1 MIDWI
6 YVFIIIIALAIFF
19 MNLMNRPE
27 GFTNF
32 PPKYLGVNYGAPS
45 PQQFASNGTMPAGFS
60 KWKSGYSRFGAT
72 PPRPRCNVTVMGE
85 QCNNL
90 PTDNLGNNQT
100 VCQSSYNTYP
110 TGNRGFKYPLYV
122 MGKALGRVRQCRNLY
137 NPNNKIVQ

>member
-19 MNLMNRPE
+19 MNLMNRQE
-27 GFTNF
+27 TFVDF
-32 PPKYLGVNYGAPS
+32 PSKTLGVDYGSTS

-60 KWKSGYSRFGAT
+60 KWKSGYSRFGPT
-72 PPRPRCNVTVMGE
+72 PPRPRCNVTVLGE

-90 PTDNLGNNQT
+90 PQTDLGNNQT
-100 VCQSSYNTYP
+100 VCQASYNTYP
-110 TGNRGFKYPLYV
+110 TGNKGFQYPLYV

-137 NPNNKIVQ
+137 NPKNKIAQ